1 MVERA
6 SRAISL
12 GLPKVPPLDEDDLA
26 SPSNVKGNPFSIFPL
41 PVRSRRRK
49 DVPTRCCDPCFRS
62 PNELLKAMFSGALA
76 MLWKTSCF
84 RR

>member
-26 SPSNVKGNPFSIFPL
+26 SQHKGESLFDFSL
-41 PVRSRRRK
+41 
-49 DVPTRCCDPCFRS
+49 T
-62 PNELLKAMFSGALA
+62 GAFEPP
-76 MLWKTSCF
+76 K
-84 RR
+84 RYPH

>member
-26 SPSNVKGNPFSIFPL
+26 PPKKHKGESLFDFSLTGAFEP
-41 PVRSRRRK
+41 PK
-49 DVPTRCCDPCFRS
+49 RCPH
-62 PNELLKAMFSGALA
+62 
-76 MLWKTSCF
+76 
-84 RR
+84 